1 MKKIMSEIDWKLLI
15 TPLLS
20 FVGVIIAAFLAFFSS
35 SFLKKKETRLKI
47 SEKILDKK
55 LEAHE
60 NVLQLAKYLR
70 STISENKFTVD
81 LELITFPIILAN
93 RKNYL
98 EWKKDLFIKANIN
111 SHWLSNEV
119 LKEIYFVQD
128 YFVNLD
134 QTLENVPDENIQNI
148 GIILKNDFVNLSS
161 SFERSILKYFENGW
175 KDLKTITTNENC
187 KLPKKVSLERLNNY
201 NLTKRYLEI
210 SKYFHKKNIDLPK
223 TEIKPVTQL
232 YEIAPNG
239 MKINMIKIIE
249 VPNCD
254 NSGVEYELHFQ
265 ENEFNNR
272 FEKFGYCDL
281 IMGYIRFDQVSQN
294 SKYVGVSSESINLLI
309 KWIKENKE

>member
-1 MKKIMSEIDWKLLI
+1 MNEIDWKLLI

-20 FVGVIIAAFLAFFSS
+20 FAGVIIAAFLAFFFS

-55 LEAHE
+55 IEAHE

-70 STISENKFTVD
+70 STISENQLTVD

-93 RKNYL
+93 RENYL
-98 EWKKDLFIKANIN
+98 DWKKDLFIKSNNN
-111 SHWLSNEV
+111 SHWLSNNV
-119 LKEIYFVQD
+119 LKELYFIQD

-134 QTLENVPDENIQNI
+134 NTFENVPDENIKNI
-148 GIILKNDFVNLSS
+148 GIILKNDFVSLSNNL
-161 SFERSILKYFENGW
+161 EKSILKYFEKGW
-175 KDLKTITTNENC
+175 EDLKTIDIGDNHKFPKEESLR
-187 KLPKKVSLERLNNY
+187 KLKDLNHS
-201 NLTKRYLEI
+201 KRFLEI
-210 SKYFHKKNIDLPK
+210 SKYFYQKNFDLPR
-223 TEIKPVTQL
+223 TEIKPVTLL

-239 MKINMIKIIE
+239 MKVDMVRIVE
-249 VPNCD
+249 VSNAD
-254 NSGVEYELHFQ
+254 NSGVEYELFFQ

-281 IMGYIRFDQVSQN
+281 IMGYIRFDGVSKN
-294 SKYVGVSSESINLLI
+294 SQFVGVSNEAINLVV